1 MKNIIVLS
9 LLFATSFC
17 FAQNISSSSYA
28 LDIFKKNGTIAIMVG
43 STMYVVQ
50 IKTTD
55 KGDDATLAA
64 QAALSVGI
72 KGSNYK
78 YQYHKTMDCNSV
90 KNKFSSVFT
99 IYCSELSTSEP
110 KTTYVAPTAQ
120 TTAPTI
126 QKKVFTGTIVN
137 GKKQGKGI
145 YTDNYGRIIEG
156 EFIDDLVNG
165 DATEKGPHGGI
176 YEGYF
181 VKGIK
186 KGKGKMTFSDGS
198 TSEGD
203 FDNGTRNGFGFSIYK
218 DGDKYEGNFVNDLYQ
233 GKGKYTYADGSVYEG
248 DFIKAYK
255 SGNGVFRHRN
265 GDVYEGEF
273 ILDKYNGNGKL
284 IKKSGYYAIGIFKN
298 GIPVKVK
305 YYNPSNEKVSKSE
318 YEKN

>member
-1 MKNIIVLS
+1 M
-9 LLFATSFC
+9 
-17 FAQNISSSSYA
+17 
-28 LDIFKKNGTIAIMVG
+28 AIMVG
-43 STMYVVQ
+43 STMYAVQ

-72 KGSNYK
+72 KDSNYK
-78 YQYHKTMDCNSV
+78 YQYHKTMDCNSL

-99 IYCSELSTSEP
+99 IYCSELSTTEKKSS
-110 KTTYVAPTAQ
+110 YVAATPQ
-120 TTAPTI
+120 TI
-126 QKKVFTGTIVN
+126 VQKNVFTGAIVN

-165 DATEKGPHGGI
+165 YATEKGPYGGI
-176 YEGYF
+176 YEGNF
-181 VKGIK
+181 VNGVK
-186 KGKGKMTFSDGS
+186 KGKGKMTFSNGS

-203 FDNGTRNGFGFSIYK
+203 YDNDTRNGFGFSIYK
-218 DGDKYEGNFVNDLYQ
+218 NGDKYEGNLVNDLYQ

-248 DFIKAYK
+248 DFVKTHK
-255 SGNGVFRHRN
+255 SGNGVFRHKN

-284 IKKSGYYAIGIFKN
+284 IKKSGYYIVGTFEK
-298 GIPVKVK
+298 GIPAKVK